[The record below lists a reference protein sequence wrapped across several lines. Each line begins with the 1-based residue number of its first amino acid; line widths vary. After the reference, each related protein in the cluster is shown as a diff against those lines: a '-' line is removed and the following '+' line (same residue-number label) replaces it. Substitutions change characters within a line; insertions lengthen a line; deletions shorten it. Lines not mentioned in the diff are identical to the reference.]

1 MGIREGRP
9 AVADEWVIVRRP
21 ALLAQG
27 GRRDLPFALVENG
40 SRREQRV
47 VSGVL
52 DSLPGLARHHAV
64 TSPALLILGD
74 VAALATQLHWYGA
87 PPLTACDPTPADRVP
102 RAA

>member
-52 DSLPGLARHHAV
+52 DSLPGLAGTTR
-64 TSPALLILGD
+64 
-74 VAALATQLHWYGA
+74 
-87 PPLTACDPTPADRVP
+87 
-102 RAA
+102 

>member
-1 MGIREGRP
+1 
-9 AVADEWVIVRRP
+9 
-21 ALLAQG
+21 
-27 GRRDLPFALVENG
+27 LVENG

-47 VSGVL
+47 VTGVL

-64 TSPALLILGD
+64 ASPALLILGD